1 MAFIEMETQLDDA
14 MELLNGIQHN
24 EQRIRKSVLGMFGT
38 KAKNAAKRNYTSV
51 LHKRSGYLYK
61 TIRKYTYTNGKA
73 VVITAHRNEDTNR
86 YGFVLAHGATI
97 EPRNHKTLTFFSN
110 GKWVRRHS
118 VTIKSKDFIER
129 PVLDYVSGSQIDKDL
144 ENITQR
150 IIEKTEQ
157 RAAAKAAKAQHI

>member
-14 MELLNGIQHN
+14 MELLKGIQHN

-97 EPRNHKTLTFFSN
+97 EAKNAPCLTFKI
-110 GKWVRRHS
+110 GDKWISKHS
-118 VTIKSKDFIER
+118 VRIEPKDFIER
-129 PVLDYVSGSQIDKDL
+129 PVTRYVNSMQAETDLDTIMQKQLDKL
-144 ENITQR
+144 E
-150 IIEKTEQ
+150 EKQNKGTT
-157 RAAAKAAKAQHI
+157 K